1 MLIKM
6 QKSIETQ
13 KIEDCISSID
23 NIINLQR
30 QKLNLLEQH
39 KKGLTQQ
46 LFVQKGE
53 SETKLKFKK

>member
-1 MLIKM
+1 M
-6 QKSIETQ
+6 QKSIEEQ

-23 NIINLQR
+23 EIINLQR
-30 QKLNLLEQH
+30 QKLVLLEQH

-53 SETKLKFKK
+53 SEPKLKF